1 MSCMNE
7 RYVLFV
13 QKRILLKSF
22 IKTLYKHNNIFNFI
36 KNNNINNNVSKTKK
50 FNNMINYINN
60 KIIISDIDEIL
71 NKYYNWLYYN
81 INIEDYNLIAPKI
94 TPKQFLSSFIFY
106 YFPEFITT
114 EDNIISV
121 DIINFSKNI
130 IEMLDNISYN
140 NIHKFVKLINQYVNC
155 FNQFIIYDKS
165 IKIKELIDKWVDL
178 EKTKRLIIIDER
190 YEDKTDIIINMEK
203 EQNKTIK
210 YIKIIDNEFDTNI
223 LNNIY
228 KMNMM
233 IEETMVKCYFDNLEK
248 DIISNQ
254 YTMLKNILIEIKDN
268 IIMLHKQSEKELD
281 EYMDVDFIIQ
291 KINNNVFPIEDF
303 ISLADYCIMWIKF
316 LQAPVRTNNMINKWE
331 KIKSNVDIN
340 NIVPE
345 EYGKVYAC
353 IATKTIHFI
362 LDEIIVIKNDI
373 INYIISSN

>member
-1 MSCMNE
+1 
-7 RYVLFV
+7 
-13 QKRILLKSF
+13 
-22 IKTLYKHNNIFNFI
+22 
-36 KNNNINNNVSKTKK
+36 
-50 FNNMINYINN
+50 
-60 KIIISDIDEIL
+60 
-71 NKYYNWLYYN
+71 LYYN
-81 INIEDYNLIAPKI
+81 INIEDYVLIAPRI

-121 DIINFSKNI
+121 DIIKFSKNI
-130 IEMLDNISYN
+130 IEMVDKMLHNNMAYN
-140 NIHKFVKLINQYVNC
+140 NIYKFVKLINQYTNC

-190 YEDKTDIIINMEK
+190 YEDKIDIIINMEK

-210 YIKIIDNEFDTNI
+210 YIKIIDNEFDVNI

-254 YTMLKNILIEIKDN
+254 YTMLKNVLIEIKDN

-303 ISLADYCIMWIKF
+303 ISLADYCIMWIKL
-316 LQAPVRTNNMINKWE
+316 LQAPIRTDNMINKWE
-331 KIKSNVDIN
+331 KIKSSIDID
-340 NIVPE
+340 NIIPE
-345 EYGKVYAC
+345 EYGKVYAD